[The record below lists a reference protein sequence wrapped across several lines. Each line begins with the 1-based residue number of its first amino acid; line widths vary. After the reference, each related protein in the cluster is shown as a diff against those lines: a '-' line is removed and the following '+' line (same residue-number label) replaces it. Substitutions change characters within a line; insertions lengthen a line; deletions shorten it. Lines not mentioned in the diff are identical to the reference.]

1 MLQKVA
7 DYMKANNFM
16 TPSELKPIRVAY
28 SSKDSLFAS
37 DTLHA
42 YVHNP
47 DFAPKSK
54 DLKIT
59 WDNFEKFFK
68 AMWP

>member
-7 DYMKANNFM
+7 GHMKANNFM
-16 TPSELKPIRVAY
+16 TPTELKPIRVAY
-28 SSKDSLFAS
+28 SSKDSLFSS

-54 DLKIT
+54 DLKVT

-68 AMWP
+68 TMW